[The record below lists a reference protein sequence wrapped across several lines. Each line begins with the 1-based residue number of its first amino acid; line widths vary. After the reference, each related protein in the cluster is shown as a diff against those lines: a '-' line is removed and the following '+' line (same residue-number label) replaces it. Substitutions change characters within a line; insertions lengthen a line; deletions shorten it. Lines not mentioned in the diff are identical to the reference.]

1 VGNGNVAQGGMNE
14 REKMEIKNLFGFIV
28 EGNIVAMVSDD
39 AIIDAHQGKIV
50 DSIVA
55 SLSEFIDN
63 KKDFTILHYSPI
75 AIGSNIPF

>member
-1 VGNGNVAQGGMNE
+1 
-14 REKMEIKNLFGFIV
+14 MEIKNLFGFIV

-55 SLSEFIDN
+55 SLSEFIVKGN
-63 KKDFTILHYSPI
+63 EFTILHDSPI
-75 AIGSNIPF
+75 AIGSSIPF